1 MEIVCRLLKEMSSSE
16 AMVAAVERYWNAFT
30 LEGKMFELGMSHWAE
45 QGKKYRICVTSLP
58 KYARHLDKPNLRKF
72 RVREKRY
79 FWQEYGRDLHSILYL
94 SFSMNW
100 ETRELHDDVTI
111 FVNLTEE
118 TFAEKSTEAGK
129 KLAELHLSVLQQEA
143 QWDSEWRVMWGA
155 RKDHV
160 LLALL
165 AFFKGESIDTW
176 KEIYMLFQT
185 FWLAEAH

>member
-1 MEIVCRLLKEMSSSE
+1 
-16 AMVAAVERYWNAFT
+16 
-30 LEGKMFELGMSHWAE
+30 
-45 QGKKYRICVTSLP
+45 
-58 KYARHLDKPNLRKF
+58 
-72 RVREKRY
+72 
-79 FWQEYGRDLHSILYL
+79 
-94 SFSMNW
+94 MNW

-176 KEIYMLFQT
+176 KEIYMMFQT